1 VQTEDGCLDCSPY
14 RIRCLSGVC
23 TAVIEDGRYD
33 ALAETRKHDRE
44 KVEDHTHL
52 EALEDEML
60 SR

>member
-1 VQTEDGCLDCSPY
+1 MVEDSQ
-14 RIRCLSGVC
+14 
-23 TAVIEDGRYD
+23 YD
-33 ALAETRKHDRE
+33 VLAEIRKHDRE

>member
-1 VQTEDGCLDCSPY
+1 M
-14 RIRCLSGVC
+14 
-23 TAVIEDGRYD
+23 EDGRYD

-52 EALEDEML
+52 EALEDERL